1 MATTRTIQLRTEIPG
16 PRSREI
22 VERAGRAV
30 AKPLALTFPI
40 VADAA
45 RGVTITDV
53 DGNTFIDFAGGVGT
67 LNVGH
72 SHPDVVAAAQE
83 QLDRFSHTDYTV
95 VPYEVYV
102 TLAERLGALVPISG
116 PVKAAFFNAGTE
128 AVENAVKF
136 ARLATKR
143 SAVICFEGAFHG
155 RTFLSLSLTAKS
167 KPYKDGLGPFSPE
180 VYRVPFP
187 YEYRGVTAAD
197 ALDALE
203 RAFAEQVAPES
214 VAAII
219 VEPVQGEGGFV
230 VAPQE
235 FMAGLRAACDKHGIV
250 LIADEVQTGFGRTGR
265 FFACEH
271 YGVEPDLVCVA
282 KSIAMGLPLSGVL
295 GRAEIMDAGS
305 PGAVGGT
312 YVGNPVAQAAAL
324 AVLDVFESEGLVERS
339 GQIGEVVRGRMLSWQ
354 ERWPVIGDVRGLG
367 AMLAIE
373 FVSGS
378 AAKTPAP
385 ELARA
390 VIDEALTRGLLLI
403 SCGIHS
409 NCIRELAPLVIT
421 DAELDEALGVWEEAL
436 AAALD

>member
-40 VADAA
+40 VADSA

-235 FMAGLRAACDKHGIV
+235 FMAGLRALCDKHGIV

-339 GQIGEVVRGRMLSWQ
+339 GQIGEVVRRRMLSWQ